1 MGQIAV
7 LLGEADMR
15 HVIGVL
21 AILLF
26 QPTAQARAENP
37 VTSIQAI
44 SSVRLDGNELLR
56 MCNAAVRFDNGSDLN
71 PGETLKAFS
80 CLSYLS
86 GFTDGYVLAVSL
98 SERGYKR
105 TLCSPT
111 EGIETSQA
119 ARIVAKWLKENP
131 RVLHERARTSI
142 LIALSKAFPCE

>member
-1 MGQIAV
+1 MQ
-7 LLGEADMR
+7 
-15 HVIGVL
+15 HVIGLL
-21 AILLF
+21 AVLLF
-26 QPTAQARAENP
+26 QPTAYTRAESP
-37 VTSIQAI
+37 VASIQAPT
-44 SSVRLDGNELLR
+44 SVRLDGNELLR
-56 MCNAAVRFDNGSDLN
+56 MCNAAVRLDNGSDLN

-105 TLCSPT
+105 TLCPPT